1 MKLDTPKNLTERV
14 LRSKKSTDEY
24 NKVAHNARFDT
35 DKDLMNCKMLRSQ
48 DFIYLV
54 ESKVEENEENEET
67 ASYGWWSMADGMSVN
82 HISLAY
88 LERIL
93 FSQVGEGYVFNL
105 SRSGRVRSTK
115 TIMINFWIN

>member
-54 ESKVEENEENEET
+54 ESKIEENEENEKT
-67 ASYGWWSMADGMSVN
+67 ASNGWWSMAGGVSVIHMSVLPTWKE
-82 HISLAY
+82 SF
-88 LERIL
+88 
-93 FSQVGEGYVFNL
+93 FSQIGEGYVFNL
-105 SRSGRVRSTK
+105 SRSGTVR
-115 TIMINFWIN
+115 